1 MDSKVVGDELFIDR
15 WVYNKPKLTPDENG
29 NIVIIS
35 KVSFGP
41 LEVYEWGI
49 DRCGK
54 PYETYRWCE
63 NDLYEDENYL
73 KNITFSELIQKTGD
87 MAQLAAN
94 NGFSDW
100 ARCYEEARIFCEK
113 QIGGAESGRSFGS
126 SE

>member
-15 WVYNKPKLTPDENG
+15 WVYHKPKLSPDENG

-54 PYETYRWCE
+54 PYEMYKWCE
-63 NDLYEDENYL
+63 NDFYEDENYV
-73 KNITFSELIQKTGD
+73 KSITFSQLIQKVND
-87 MAQLAAN
+87 LIKIASD
-94 NGFSDW
+94 NGFSEW
-100 ARCYEEARIFCEK
+100 ARSFEEARSFLDDIAQNRK
-113 QIGGAESGRSFGS
+113 SGGAA
-126 SE
+126 